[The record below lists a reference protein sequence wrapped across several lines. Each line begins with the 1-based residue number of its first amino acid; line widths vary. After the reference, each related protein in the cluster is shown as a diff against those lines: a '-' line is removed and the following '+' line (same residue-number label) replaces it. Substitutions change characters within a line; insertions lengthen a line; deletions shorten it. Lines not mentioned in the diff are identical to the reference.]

1 VFAEEHSF
9 GYSLLCDMD
18 RTVGRLYGVE
28 RGADEPYPD
37 YPKRITFL
45 IDPEGMVAKVYEVTD
60 PGAHPDEVLADLR
73 ALAGA

>member
-1 VFAEEHSF
+1 VFAEEHRF
-9 GYSLLCDMD
+9 GYSLLCDTD

-28 RGADEPYPD
+28 RGADDPYPD

-45 IDPEGMVAKVYEVTD
+45 IDPDGMVAKVYEVTD